1 MPELNAGWGRVRF
14 TLAEYMKA
22 HKISKSQLTKRA
34 DLQYTQM
41 LLYYNNAVQRP
52 DIGVLCR
59 ICYALDCSIEDIL
72 TYDPPED

>member
-1 MPELNAGWGRVRF
+1 MRF
-14 TLAEYMKA
+14 TLADYMKA

-41 LLYYNNAVQRP
+41 LQYYNNTVQRP

-59 ICYALDCSIEDIL
+59 ICYALDCDIADIMM
-72 TYDPPED
+72 YDPPTD